1 MVTSILRSFCFVPAK
16 RPYIFLKENYVNA
29 VAPTVSGHIVKSR
42 PVQSFR
48 ILSRKTIYVSTR
60 YQSQTNYVRLSSVN
74 ISCTGSSFN
83 SLKITS
89 AFWMPV
95 KEQLSRSAVGI
106 CFNRYEL
113 SYVKGV
119 IQFRPVVCIDKFI
132 YKPKKFLLGA
142 ERPRYEFSAS
152 VLACALEIPNVSINR
167 AFKNDASNPKQ
178 KRNHFST

>member
-1 MVTSILRSFCFVPAK
+1 MQSHLRSAVTLWNPD
-16 RPYIFLKENYVNA
+16 PYNPLEYYPEK
-29 VAPTVSGHIVKSR
+29 P
-42 PVQSFR
+42 
-48 ILSRKTIYVSTR
+48 YVSTR

-132 YKPKKFLLGA
+132 YKPKKIFAGRGKA
-142 ERPRYEFSAS
+142 
-152 VLACALEIPNVSINR
+152 
-167 AFKNDASNPKQ
+167 
-178 KRNHFST
+178 